1 MVEISNY
8 DSSFLFCFQISAS
21 ICVARIHVFH
31 AVFAHQR
38 LVWYLQPRWCLGWWT
53 NHIQHIRY
61 LILQRAGQH
70 DSFDNPGF
78 NQLFIPSACFNDTA
92 TRHTLQEEFSRL
104 TRILLATQEQRGK
117 CGDDHKGRLYSIVHV
132 QNPISQIATNNLIC
146 AFETGN
152 IFAATASPCFCRP
165 LCEAKFAEVIY
176 VISTL
181 L

>member
-1 MVEISNY
+1 MMFEFEHLHSRFGNDYESRHVTQCQIH
-8 DSSFLFCFQISAS
+8 FFQ
-21 ICVARIHVFH
+21 
-31 AVFAHQR
+31 
-38 LVWYLQPRWCLGWWT
+38 GK
-53 NHIQHIRY
+53 
-61 LILQRAGQH
+61 QRAGQH
-70 DSFDNPGF
+70 DSFGNPGF

-104 TRILLATQEQRGK
+104 TRSLLATQEQQGK
-117 CGDDHKGRLYSIVHV
+117 CEDDHKGRLYSIVHV
-132 QNPISQIATNNLIC
+132 QNPISQITTNEPIC